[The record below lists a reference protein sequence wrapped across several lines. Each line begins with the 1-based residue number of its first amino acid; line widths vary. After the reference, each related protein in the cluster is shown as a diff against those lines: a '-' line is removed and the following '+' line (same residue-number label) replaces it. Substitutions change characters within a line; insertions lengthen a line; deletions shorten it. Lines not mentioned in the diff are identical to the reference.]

1 MKSNREVF
9 RTRGFSL
16 IELLVVMVITL
27 ILVSVAAF
35 YFDEYVYKGRL
46 SKTMQDLDM
55 FRTALQLYDS
65 TENSPFCN
73 YNYQGGG
80 EAATFGF
87 AYSTALIANY
97 YPAGAPELTAGG
109 SSTAWTN
116 YHANSLKSLL
126 GRYLLTLPDD
136 PFNFPYVI
144 NSSAGYI
151 ASLGAD
157 NSTAGNHGQNKD
169 IIMYY
174 INLIPVL
181 VDIVVN
187 DTDASQT
194 ITTGDFLDFKFNKD
208 VTNPD
213 VVLVAAHLMYTD
225 ENQNVD
231 KVVTQLI
238 TDNGTSFTNTA
249 SANGAIRVRNDGRTL
264 RFYISVAP
272 GENLIGK
279 KVKFNTAGGANAF
292 SDSISDNNP
301 YFLNSATGKSRTID
315 LINGNPYVKVRLAG
329 TF

>member
-9 RTRGFSL
+9 GKRGFSL
-16 IELLVVMVITL
+16 IELMVVMVITF
-27 ILVSVAAF
+27 ILVSVVAF

-46 SKTMQDLDM
+46 SKAMQDLDM
-55 FRTALQLYDS
+55 FRSALQLYDS

-126 GRYLLTLPDD
+126 GKYLLNLPND
-136 PFNFPYVI
+136 PFNMPYVV

-174 INLIPVL
+174 TNMVPVL
-181 VDIVVN
+181 IDIVVT
-187 DTDASQT
+187 DSDASRT
-194 ITTGDFLDFKFNKD
+194 ITAGDFLDFKFNKD

-225 ENQNVD
+225 DEQNVGS
-231 KVVTQLI
+231 VVTQLI
-238 TDNGTSFTNTA
+238 TDDGTVFTNTA

-264 RFYISVAP
+264 RFYVSVAP
-272 GENLIGK
+272 GENLIGQ

-301 YFLNSATGKSRTID
+301 YFLNSATGKSKTID